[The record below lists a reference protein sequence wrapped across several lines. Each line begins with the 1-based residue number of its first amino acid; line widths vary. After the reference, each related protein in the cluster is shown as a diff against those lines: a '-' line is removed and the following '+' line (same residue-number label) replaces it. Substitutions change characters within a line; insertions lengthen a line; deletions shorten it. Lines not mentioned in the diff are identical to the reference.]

1 MNCFSSAVSLLCYS
15 DTIFITIKLCRNMLK
30 VCRASI
36 TLGDYGEHLIS
47 FTLSSPGKDFL
58 HQPNLFPQNTFLYA
72 ANILTVVRE
81 DNESV
86 CWDCLGLAGIAN
98 AFPGYHRSYSSF
110 WQQIICNH
118 RFLHCTMQKY
128 RLFGWK

>member
-1 MNCFSSAVSLLCYS
+1 
-15 DTIFITIKLCRNMLK
+15 MLK
-30 VCRASI
+30 VRRASI

-72 ANILTVVRE
+72 ANIIDVVRE

-98 AFPGYHRSYSSF
+98 AFPGCHRSYNSF
-110 WQQIICNH
+110 WQESICTRNAKASTVW
-118 RFLHCTMQKY
+118 LEIDMCSVCIGD
-128 RLFGWK
+128 L